1 MAFNNEQGLS
11 ESRTAS
17 KSVLE
22 KLVQKI
28 NDRKSQSRSINTDD
42 DDDDRIIKQE
52 SDDDESHNQID
63 SSTIEVISCII
74 PKI

>member
-28 NDRKSQSRSINTDD
+28 NDKKSSSRSINNDD
-42 DDDDRIIKQE
+42 DDDDMIIKQE
-52 SDDDESHNQID
+52 SDDDESRN
-63 SSTIEVISCII
+63 
-74 PKI
+74 

>member
-28 NDRKSQSRSINTDD
+28 NDKKSSSRSINNDD
-42 DDDDRIIKQE
+42 DDDDMIIK
-52 SDDDESHNQID
+52 
-63 SSTIEVISCII
+63 
-74 PKI
+74 